1 MAMGGVG
8 EAMLLGAAM
17 GGGSAALTGGDPLK
31 GALLGGLTGGAGAG
45 IAGALPGAGANAA
58 LGTGL
63 SAGTAGTTGLTAG
76 TTGLTAGTTGLTSGA
91 ASTGATLGSNL
102 GGNLAAINT
111 GIAPAASYGFTAPTT
126 GLTAAGGS
134 TGLSPALAQSGLQ
147 STGVNYGVNAAST
160 APGAA
165 SNYAVGAPSVAPGG
179 AGIQSLLPP
188 PGAAPTAAAPQTFT
202 EGMAKFAN
210 DPLASMKA
218 NKGIAFASAL
228 QGATGARKDVEGPE
242 EYDGPLKRF
251 RFNPETYRAAMYAEG
266 GITNLAAG
274 GYDRMVGEQPMY
286 QALAKGGISDLGG
299 YSDYAGG
306 GRMLKGPGDGM
317 SDSIPASIA
326 GKRPARLARD
336 EFVVPADVVSGLGN
350 GSSDAGAKQLYA
362 MMDRVRKARTG
373 TKKQGREINAR
384 RFMPA

>member
-31 GALLGGLTGGAGAG
+31 GALLGGLTGGIGGGASTLANTAANTGASALTAAGTEAATGAALNAAGTGAGANLATQG
-45 IAGALPGAGANAA
+45 TNLATQVGTGGLGLNPASTGAGLGAPGAGA
-58 LGTGL
+58 GL
-63 SAGTAGTTGLTAG
+63 STPGAGLSSVNYAF
-76 TTGLTAGTTGLTSGA
+76 
-91 ASTGATLGSNL
+91 GSP
-102 GGNLAAINT
+102 
-111 GIAPAASYGFTAPTT
+111 GIAPGASSMYG
-126 GLTAAGGS
+126 LGS
-134 TGLSPALAQSGLQ
+134 SGI
-147 STGVNYGVNAAST
+147 
-160 APGAA
+160 
-165 SNYAVGAPSVAPGG
+165 APGG
-179 AGIQSLLPP
+179 AGIASLPTTS
-188 PGAAPTAAAPQTFT
+188 AATAAAPQTFT
-202 EGMAKFAN
+202 EGMAKFASN
-210 DPLASMKA
+210 PMASIKA
-218 NKGIAFASAL
+218 SPFTAGSAAIAGAL
-228 QGATGARKDVEGPE
+228 GGREEPE
-242 EYDGPLKRF
+242 TPGDYDGPLKRF
-251 RFNPETYRAAMYAEG
+251 RFNPETYRPAMYAEG
-266 GITNLAAG
+266 GITALAAG

-350 GSSDAGAKQLYA
+350 GSSDAGAKHLYA

-373 TKKQGREINAR
+373 TKKQGKEINAR

>member
-8 EAMLLGAAM
+8 EAALLGAAM

-45 IAGALPGAGANAA
+45 ISGALSGAGTNAA
-58 LGTGL
+58 
-63 SAGTAGTTGLTAG
+63 
-76 TTGLTAGTTGLTSGA
+76 
-91 ASTGATLGSNL
+91 
-102 GGNLAAINT
+102 
-111 GIAPAASYGFTAPTT
+111 
-126 GLTAAGGS
+126 LTAAGTEAATGAALNAAGTGAGVGAGAAGTTAAMGPGVVINPLGAEAANLSTTGANLFGS
-134 TGLSPALAQSGLQ
+134 APSGGIG
-147 STGVNYGVNAAST
+147 GVNYSLSAPSVAPGGGGVN
-160 APGAA
+160 
-165 SNYAVGAPSVAPGG
+165 YALGAPSTAPGG
-179 AGIQSLLPP
+179 AGIQSLLPSP
-188 PGAAPTAAAPQTFT
+188 AAAPTAAAPQTFG

-210 DPLASMKA
+210 DPLASIKA
-218 NKGIAFASAL
+218 NKGIAFASGL
-228 QGATGARKDVEGPE
+228 QGAIGARKDVEGPE

-251 RFNPETYRAAMYAEG
+251 RFNPETYRPAMFAEG
-266 GITNLAAG
+266 GIANLAAG

-299 YSDYAGG
+299 YSDG

-350 GSSDAGAKQLYA
+350 GSSDAGAKHLYA
-362 MMDRVRKARTG
+362 MMDRVRQARTG
-373 TKKQGREINAR
+373 SKKQGKEINAR
-384 RFMPA
+384 RFVPA

>member
-45 IAGALPGAGANAA
+45 ISGALGGATAGTEAALTAAGTELGTQAATQAAAQAGTQAAAQGANLATQVGAGGLGFNPASTGIGLSAPGAGA
-58 LGTGL
+58 GL
-63 SAGTAGTTGLTAG
+63 STSSAGLPSINYAIG
-76 TTGLTAGTTGLTSGA
+76 SGA
-91 ASTGATLGSNL
+91 
-102 GGNLAAINT
+102 
-111 GIAPAASYGFTAPTT
+111 
-126 GLTAAGGS
+126 
-134 TGLSPALAQSGLQ
+134 
-147 STGVNYGVNAAST
+147 T
-160 APGAA
+160 APGA
-165 SNYAVGAPSVAPGG
+165 SSMYAFGSPTLAPGG
-179 AGIQSLLPP
+179 AGIASLPTTS
-188 PGAAPTAAAPQTFT
+188 AATAAAPQTFT

-210 DPLASMKA
+210 DPLASIKA

-228 QGATGARKDVEGPE
+228 QGATGAREEPE
-242 EYDGPLKRF
+242 TPGEYDGPLKRF
-251 RFNPETYRAAMYAEG
+251 RFNPETYRPAMFAEG
-266 GITNLAAG
+266 GIANLAAG

-350 GSSDAGAKQLYA
+350 GSSDAGAKHLYA
-362 MMDRVRKARTG
+362 MMDRVRQARTG
-373 TKKQGREINAR
+373 SKKQGKEINAR

>member
-45 IAGALPGAGANAA
+45 ISGALSGAGAAGTNAA
-58 LGTGL
+58 LGAAGAEAATSAAMANALPASTMAATPAMTSGLPAGQSFAQASQLANNAATNQALTGAMNQALPL
-63 SAGTAGTTGLTAG
+63 SANAGISGLPA
-76 TTGLTAGTTGLTSGA
+76 ASGA
-91 ASTGATLGSNL
+91 PVAS
-102 GGNLAAINT
+102 
-111 GIAPAASYGFTAPTT
+111 IAPA
-126 GLTAAGGS
+126 
-134 TGLSPALAQSGLQ
+134 
-147 STGVNYGVNAAST
+147 
-160 APGAA
+160 
-165 SNYAVGAPSVAPGG
+165 
-179 AGIQSLLPP
+179 
-188 PGAAPTAAAPQTFT
+188 AAPTAAAPQTFG

-210 DPLASMKA
+210 DPLASIEA

-251 RFNPETYRAAMYAEG
+251 RFNPETYRPAMYAEG
-266 GITNLAAG
+266 GIADLAAG

-350 GSSDAGAKQLYA
+350 GSSDAGAKHLYA
-362 MMDRVRKARTG
+362 MMDRVRQARTG
-373 TKKQGREINAR
+373 SKKQGKEINAR
-384 RFMPA
+384 RFVPA

>member
-31 GALLGGLTGGAGAG
+31 GALLGGLTGGVGSG
-45 IAGALPGAGANAA
+45 I
-58 LGTGL
+58 
-63 SAGTAGTTGLTAG
+63 
-76 TTGLTAGTTGLTSGA
+76 
-91 ASTGATLGSNL
+91 
-102 GGNLAAINT
+102 
-111 GIAPAASYGFTAPTT
+111 
-126 GLTAAGGS
+126 S
-134 TGLSPALAQSGLQ
+134 TGLSTLAGNTANLAPALSSAATAVPGA
-147 STGVNYGVNAAST
+147 AAST
-160 APGAA
+160 LPAA
-165 SNYAVGAPSVAPGG
+165 TSV
-179 AGIQSLLPP
+179 LPAAATS
-188 PGAAPTAAAPQTFT
+188 AAPTVAASAAPAATGLGGQTAAQQFMASINPAATAPALPGGTLAQGVGSFAPTGGISNLSAANPQTFT
-202 EGMAKFAN
+202 QGMAKFAA
-210 DPLASMKA
+210 DPMASIMG
-218 NKGIAFASAL
+218 NKGIAAASAL
-228 QGATGARKDVEGPE
+228 QGAIGAQEKPEGPE

-251 RFNPETYRAAMYAEG
+251 RFNPETYRPAMFADG

-350 GSSDAGAKQLYA
+350 GSSDAGAKHLYA
-362 MMDRVRKARTG
+362 MMDRVRQARTG
-373 TKKQGREINAR
+373 SKKQGKEINAR
-384 RFMPA
+384 RFVPA

>member
-45 IAGALPGAGANAA
+45 IGGALSGAGATAGTNAA
-58 LGTGL
+58 LGA
-63 SAGTAGTTGLTAG
+63 AGTEAAAGAALDAAGTTAAMGPGVTINPLGAEAANLS
-76 TTGLTAGTTGLTSGA
+76 TTGTNLFGSAPSG
-91 ASTGATLGSNL
+91 
-102 GGNLAAINT
+102 
-111 GIAPAASYGFTAPTT
+111 GIG
-126 GLTAAGGS
+126 
-134 TGLSPALAQSGLQ
+134 
-147 STGVNYGVNAAST
+147 GVNYSL
-160 APGAA
+160 
-165 SNYAVGAPSVAPGG
+165 GAPSVAPGG
-179 AGIQSLLPP
+179 GGVNYALGAPSTAPGGAGIQTLLPSP
-188 PGAAPTAAAPQTFT
+188 AAAPTAAAPQTFT

-251 RFNPETYRAAMYAEG
+251 RFNPETYRAASFAEG
-266 GITNLAAG
+266 GIADLAAG

-299 YSDYAGG
+299 YSDYADG

-350 GSSDAGAKQLYA
+350 GSSDAGAKHLYA
-362 MMDRVRKARTG
+362 MMDRVRQARTG
-373 TKKQGREINAR
+373 SKKQGKEINAR
-384 RFMPA
+384 RFTPA

>member
-45 IAGALPGAGANAA
+45 IGGALSGAGATAGTNAA
-58 LGTGL
+58 LGAAGAEAATGAAL
-63 SAGTAGTTGLTAG
+63 NAAGTGAATGAGAAGTTAAMGPGVMINPLGAEAANLS
-76 TTGLTAGTTGLTSGA
+76 TTGANLFGSAPSG
-91 ASTGATLGSNL
+91 
-102 GGNLAAINT
+102 
-111 GIAPAASYGFTAPTT
+111 GIG
-126 GLTAAGGS
+126 
-134 TGLSPALAQSGLQ
+134 
-147 STGVNYGVNAAST
+147 GVNYSL
-160 APGAA
+160 
-165 SNYAVGAPSVAPGG
+165 GAPSVAPGGGGVNYALGAPSTAPGG
-179 AGIQSLLPP
+179 AGIQSLLPSP
-188 PGAAPTAAAPQTFT
+188 AAAPTAAAPQTFT

-251 RFNPETYRAAMYAEG
+251 RFNPETYRPAMFAEG
-266 GITNLAAG
+266 GIANLAAG

-299 YSDYAGG
+299 YSDYARG

-350 GSSDAGAKQLYA
+350 GSSDAGAKHLYA
-362 MMDRVRKARTG
+362 MMDRVRQARTG
-373 TKKQGREINAR
+373 SKKQGREINAR
-384 RFMPA
+384 RFVPA

>member
-8 EAMLLGAAM
+8 EAMLLGAAV
-17 GGGSAALTGGDPLK
+17 GGGSAAITGGDPLK

-45 IAGALPGAGANAA
+45 IGGALSGAGTNAA

-63 SAGTAGTTGLTAG
+63 SAGTAG

-147 STGVNYGVNAAST
+147 ATGVNYGVNAAST
-160 APGAA
+160 APGAI

-210 DPLASMKA
+210 DPLASIKA
-218 NKGIAFASAL
+218 NKGIAATTAL
-228 QGATGARKDVEGPE
+228 TGALGGREDPGGPE

-251 RFNPETYRAAMYAEG
+251 RFNPETYRPAMFADG

-299 YSDYAGG
+299 YSDFARG

-317 SDSIPASIA
+317 SDSIPASIS
-326 GKRPARLARD
+326 GRRPARLAD
-336 EFVVPADVVSGLGN
+336 GEFVVPADVVSHLGN
-350 GSSDAGAKQLYA
+350 GSTDAGAKTLYR
-362 MMDRVRKARTG
+362 MMDKVRTARTG
-373 TKKQGREINAR
+373 NKKQGRQINPR
-384 RFMPA
+384 RFVPA